1 MGIHVQLSIEKR
13 RSYVRLVNG
22 PGQWSQITN
31 IYIYIY
37 IHTHITG
44 DVCQISTTEVLSKR
58 KKLQKCVRLYVRGVW
73 VSLLKII

>member
-31 IYIYIY
+31 IYIY